1 VFKELVLTASERDF
15 SASGYTVW
23 NRRNAL
29 LPRNLN
35 MMVLKQFDENIQRL
49 NKLNSQK

>member
-1 VFKELVLTASERDF
+1 VLVLTASERDF
-15 SASGYTVW
+15 SSSGYTVW

-35 MMVLKQFDENIQRL
+35 MMVLKQLDENIQRL
-49 NKLNSQK
+49 NSQQ